1 MEMTSIIKSSRFQ
14 LTNALIWLVLF
25 LINWGLAFIAVEE
38 TQLNDFIYNPGAYF
52 LVLWLLSP
60 VISSFF
66 LSVNV
71 LPARKQVTRH
81 VLAALVFGV
90 SHFLLTGVFT
100 LVFER
105 LFLLAEHYTLSSL
118 LVHYVDNWHLIFD
131 GIAWYIIYLMAILLM
146 HYYFLFR
153 NEKKRVTIT
162 ESNLANSNFQVLST
176 QLSPHFLFNAMN
188 SIAMMVRK
196 KENKQAVGMIAN
208 LSEMLRV
215 AMSQKNN
222 QLVTL
227 KSELELLEKY
237 LTIETARFKDLVD
250 VNLSFPEETLL
261 AQVPQLVLQPLVENA
276 FKHGVANSMQRVTI
290 KVSAGKENQK
300 LVLSVY
306 NSGQGEMHWDINNSK
321 SLGLPNTVHRLRQLY
336 NNDFK
341 FKVIEQQEGILFQV
355 TVPFNTEQTN
365 P

>member
-1 MEMTSIIKSSRFQ
+1 MELINIIKSSKFRFG
-14 LTNALIWLVLF
+14 NALFWFGLF
-25 LINWGLAFIAVEE
+25 LLNWLLSFLEVEE
-38 TQLNDFIYNPGAYF
+38 TTLNAIIYNPGAYY

-60 VISSFF
+60 LICTYF
-66 LSVNV
+66 LSTYN
-71 LPARKQVTRH
+71 LSGRKQVVLHT
-81 VLAALVFGV
+81 LAALGFGV
-90 SHFLLTGVFT
+90 FHFFLTGVFT
-100 LVFER
+100 LVLER
-105 LFLLAEHYTLSSL
+105 LFLLEEHYTLSSL
-118 LVHYVDNWHLIFD
+118 LMHYVNNWYLIFD
-131 GIAWYIIYLMAILLM
+131 GIGWYIIYLTVISLL
-146 HYYFLFR
+146 HYYILYQ
-153 NEKKRVTIT
+153 NEKKRVIAT

-196 KENKQAVGMIAN
+196 KENKQAVSMIAS

-215 AMSQKNN
+215 AMSQKND

-237 LTIETARFKDLVD
+237 LTIETARFKDLVQ

-276 FKHGVANSMQRVTI
+276 FKHGVANSMERVKI
-290 KVSAGKENQK
+290 EVNAKKDNQK
-300 LVLSVY
+300 LILSVY
-306 NSGQGEMHWDINNSK
+306 NSGQSEMHWDINNSK

-336 NNDFK
+336 NNNFN

-355 TVPFNTEQTN
+355 TVPFSTIQPNQ
-365 P
+365 